1 MLKALL
7 KCNLQFF
14 AKNIQIIAILPNKY
28 LENLLILL
36 NSIIQIM
43 LGRYSSRFCSFTFSH
58 SKNSC
63 CTLELPSLPNLKKK
77 RKKREKFNQ

>member
-14 AKNIQIIAILPNKY
+14 AENIQIIAILPNKY

-43 LGRYSSRFCSFTFSH
+43 LG
-58 SKNSC
+58 
-63 CTLELPSLPNLKKK
+63 
-77 RKKREKFNQ
+77 